1 MPKSRS
7 RRKPKPPTPIRA
19 PRSGFSY
26 RAGWRP
32 RWHRTVGW
40 LLILVGAAIIVVNDI
55 AWVGVEVMP
64 GGHSELYLLLGLLV
78 AGFGSW
84 WTGLFDRP

>member
-7 RRKPKPPTPIRA
+7 RGKPKPSTLVRP
-19 PRSGFSY
+19 SGSEISH

-32 RWHRTVGW
+32 AWHRTVGW
-40 LLILVGAAIIVVNDI
+40 ALIVLGAASIVLNDI
-55 AWVGVEVMP
+55 AWIGVKVMP
-64 GGHSELYLLLGLLV
+64 GGHSELWPLLGLLV
-78 AGFGSW
+78 AGFGAW

>member
-1 MPKSRS
+1 MR
-7 RRKPKPPTPIRA
+7 PT
-19 PRSGFSY
+19 
-26 RAGWRP
+26 
-32 RWHRTVGW
+32 WHRAVGW
-40 LLILVGAAIIVVNDI
+40 TVIGIGVVIIVLNDVAWAGVNL
-55 AWVGVEVMP
+55 MP